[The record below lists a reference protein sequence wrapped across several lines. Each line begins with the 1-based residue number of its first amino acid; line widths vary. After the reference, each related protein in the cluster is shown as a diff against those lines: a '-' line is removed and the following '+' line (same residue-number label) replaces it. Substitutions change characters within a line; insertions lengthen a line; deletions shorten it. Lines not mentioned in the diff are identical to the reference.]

1 MSETTH
7 FSVSAAD
14 EQPPAQQPV
23 QPVASA
29 APNFSEEQPK
39 RPSTAILSL
48 KARREKIKENLYIDL
63 QVPRWEDPEIF
74 VRFGPIDSVRSEQ
87 AIERRRKTNSKEF
100 GILANADILAQSCI
114 GVYACLDGN
123 RETKYSLNP
132 DTPEGAWTKFDPILA
147 RNLGLIT
154 DSAVDVVRALYY
166 TDGDLI
172 QAATTLVDW
181 SGKTNAQLES
191 DFSTP

>member
-7 FSVSAAD
+7 FSVSAAS
-14 EQPPAQQPV
+14 EQPLAQPV
-23 QPVASA
+23 HPGIA
-29 APNFSEEQPK
+29 AATPTFSEEQPK

-48 KARREKIKENLYIDL
+48 KARRDKIKESLYIDL

-87 AIERRRKTNSKEF
+87 AIERRRKSNTKEF
-100 GILANADILAQSCI
+100 GLLANADILAQCCI
-114 GVYACLDGN
+114 GVYACLDGDHD
-123 RETKYSLNP
+123 TKYSLNP
-132 DTPEGAWTKFDPILA
+132 DDPEGPWTRFDPDLA

-154 DSAVDVVRALYY
+154 DAAVDVVRALYY

-181 SGKTNAQLES
+181 SGKTNAQLDS